1 MQYVFKGVMGLSNYL
16 DENGLTRLWSKIKAY
31 VNEYTGL
38 TPEGVI
44 DVAHGG
50 TGKATHTSNAVLTG
64 NGTSAVNNIATT
76 SGALYAT
83 ATNGVPKFGT
93 LPIAQ
98 GGTGRTT
105 APSMLVN
112 LASTTAASP
121 LIASPRPGVTGTLPI
136 ARGGTGATTAANA
149 LANLGGLSMDLLWEN
164 ASPNSTFAGQTISL
178 DLTPYDYI
186 EIETQNYASKNLNN
200 ATYKAKVGE
209 YIQFVGM
216 GGGNG
221 FNSST
226 LFLEGASEV
235 LVRHAKVDSNGIQF
249 ADGQSATSGGNW
261 SSGVKGACL
270 PIRIWGVKGGTQ

>member
-1 MQYVFKGVMGLSNYL
+1 MVNYL
-16 DENGLTRLWSKIKAY
+16 DKDGLTRLWSKIKAY

-64 NGTSAVNNIATT
+64 NGTSAVNNIATA

-83 ATNGVPKFGT
+83 STNGVPKFGT
-93 LPIAQ
+93 LPITQ

-136 ARGGTGATTAANA
+136 ARGGTEATTAAEA
-149 LANLGGLSMDLLWEN
+149 LANLGGLSMELIWQN
-164 ASPNSTFAGQTISL
+164 ASPTSTFAAQSISISNL
-178 DLTPYDYI
+178 
-186 EIETQNYASKNLNN
+186 QNYSKILVIARYSTGSNN
-200 ATYKAKVGE
+200 GITAMFDTATGALGAIIGAATYTGWRNFTVKSNA
-209 YIQFVGM
+209 IQFDGATYRTTY
-216 GGGNG
+216 GGGVATDNAY
-221 FNSST
+221 FVPV
-226 LFLEGASEV
+226 EIY
-235 LVRHAKVDSNGIQF
+235 GIK
-249 ADGQSATSGGNW
+249 GVQS
-261 SSGVKGACL
+261 
-270 PIRIWGVKGGTQ
+270 

>member
-1 MQYVFKGVMGLSNYL
+1 MVNYL
-16 DENGLTRLWSKIKAY
+16 DKDGLTRLWSKIKAY

-64 NGTSAVNNIATT
+64 NGTSAVNNVATA

-83 ATNGVPKFGT
+83 ATNGVSKFGT

-98 GGTGRTT
+98 GGTE
-105 APSMLVN
+105 
-112 LASTTAASP
+112 
-121 LIASPRPGVTGTLPI
+121 
-136 ARGGTGATTAANA
+136 ATTAAEA
-149 LANLGGLSMDLLWEN
+149 LANLGGLSMKLLWEN

-186 EIETQNYASKNLNN
+186 EIEAQNYASKNLNN

-209 YIQFVGM
+209 YIQFVSA

-235 LVRHAKVDSNGIQF
+235 LVRHAKVNSNGIQF

-261 SSGVKGACL
+261 SSGTRGACL
-270 PIRIWGVKGGTQ
+270 PVRIWGIKGVQ